1 MVLPCK
7 IANDIDD
14 VIAPDHGVPV
24 IDESFVV
31 LLNAAIRAVA
41 MLYHICVTKMR
52 IGCKENAHVIL
63 LIDVMYWFAK
73 YIMCS
78 IICNIEYIK
87 IGIDDEIT

>member
-7 IANDIDD
+7 IAYDIDN

-24 IDESFVV
+24 IDESFIV
-31 LLNAAIRAVA
+31 LLNAAIRALA

-63 LIDVMYWFAK
+63 LIAAMYWLAK
-73 YIMCS
+73 YIMRS
-78 IICNIEYIK
+78 IICNMKYMK
-87 IGIDDEIT
+87 IGIVNETN